1 MYCEMSVLSI
11 TIHSRIFG
19 PQTDHDG
26 LGLWCIT
33 PPSINISVISGGGG
47 KRVGKRDRSVSALV
61 TFSTTIVNLINV
73 TFSDYH

>member
-1 MYCEMSVLSI
+1 MSVLSI

-47 KRVGKRDRSVSALV
+47 GSETDLCLHLLLFQRLS
-61 TFSTTIVNLINV
+61 
-73 TFSDYH
+73 